1 MNLSPELREEEP
13 KPINF
18 YKTTL
23 ITIFSGFTSLR
34 NLKLLYNVTEVK
46 IRGFADTAGQ

>member
-23 ITIFSGFTSLR
+23 LTIFSDFTSPK
-34 NLKLLYNVTEVK
+34 NLKLLCNVTEGK
-46 IRGFADTAGQ
+46 SRGFADTAGQ